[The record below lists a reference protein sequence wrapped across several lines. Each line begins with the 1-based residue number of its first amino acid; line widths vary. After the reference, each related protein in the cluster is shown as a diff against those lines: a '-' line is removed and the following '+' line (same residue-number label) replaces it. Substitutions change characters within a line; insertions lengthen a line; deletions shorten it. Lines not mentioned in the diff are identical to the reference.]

1 MLPAL
6 VGASVP
12 VYRAPR
18 PAPTV
23 RPDSRGH
30 GLDAT
35 RPVGI
40 ALRVA
45 AAIEEHARRAR
56 GRAAR
61 EVKR

>member
-6 VGASVP
+6 VRAGVP

-18 PAPTV
+18 LALAV
-23 RPDSRGH
+23 RPGSRGR
-30 GLDAT
+30 DPRTT

-45 AAIEEHARRAR
+45 AAIDEHARRAR